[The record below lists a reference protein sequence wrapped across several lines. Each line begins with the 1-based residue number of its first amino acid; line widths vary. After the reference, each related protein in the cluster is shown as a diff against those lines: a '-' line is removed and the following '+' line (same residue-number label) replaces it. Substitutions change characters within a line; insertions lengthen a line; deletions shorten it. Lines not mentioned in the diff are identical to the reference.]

1 MDKKLV
7 FIFASIFL
15 LCASLA
21 QAADF
26 NAALKPVTEDSD
38 KANKYESAKFELSIE
53 NLLGKNDMYK
63 LYFLNED
70 VSWSIL
76 TDPLSDKATGMDV
89 SAGQTKTTTILLKP
103 LTSWTPGI
111 QNMVLEVKSTAT
123 GATQTITIPVFVTEI
138 GEDKEYSLTLKMF
151 TTIPAKFD
159 PREKTKI
166 TIGIQN
172 MIPVKRTGLK
182 LVITDELGLIN
193 QNLPIALDPLARND
207 FDMYIELD
215 STQKPALDTL
225 SISLFNANDE
235 LLKRPENNP
244 FAFEISSYSV
254 MKETE
259 KVKNSFL
266 KTTTTIT
273 VENSGNSD
281 GSYIVKRKVGFFE
294 NLFLRTSP
302 RAKWAKIAGEKF
314 LAWQIIVPAQSIK
327 TVKIVESYI
336 GLVLLIIAIIAL
348 IAAYLYMRP
357 PIVITKRA
365 GITKTKEGGISELKV
380 VINVKNRGRK
390 SIQDVKVVD
399 SVPDIAD
406 VEENFQAGTIKP
418 DNITRNITNGTLVK
432 WNLGRFEGKEERVI
446 SYRIR
451 SRLTIIGYM
460 KLRPAVA
467 KFSNNNKES
476 KTHSNS
482 VKLHIK
488 KKEFGLE

>member
-26 NAALKPVTEDSD
+26 NAVLTPVTD
-38 KANKYESAKFELSIE
+38 KANRYELAKFELSIE

-70 VSWSIL
+70 PTWSIL
-76 TDPLSDKATGMDV
+76 TDPISDKITGMDV
-89 SAGQTKTTTILLKP
+89 PAGESKTTTILLQPK
-103 LTSWTPGI
+103 TSWTPGI
-111 QNMVLEVKSTAT
+111 QNIMLEIKSTET
-123 GATQTITIPVFVTEI
+123 GATETIKIPVFVTEI
-138 GEDKEYSLTLKMF
+138 GEEKEYSLTLKMF

-159 PREKTKI
+159 PREKTRI

-182 LVITDELGLIN
+182 LVVTDELGLIN
-193 QNLPIALDPLARND
+193 ENLSIALDPLARND

-215 STQKPALDTL
+215 PAEKPALDSL

-244 FAFEISSYSV
+244 ISFEISSYSL
-254 MKETE
+254 MKETTA
-259 KVKNSFL
+259 VKESFL

-273 VENSGNSD
+273 VANSGNSED
-281 GSYIVKRKVGFFE
+281 SYLIKRKIGFFE
-294 NLFLRTSP
+294 NLFIRTSP
-302 RAKWAKIAGEKF
+302 RAKWAKSAGEKF
-314 LAWQIIVPAQSIK
+314 LAWQIMVPAQGTAS
-327 TVKIVESYI
+327 VRIVESYV
-336 GLVLLIIAIIAL
+336 GFVLLIIAIAAL
-348 IAAYLYMRP
+348 IAAYLYLRP

-380 VINVKNRGRK
+380 VINVKNRSSR

-406 VEENFQAGTIKP
+406 VAENFQAGTIKP

-432 WNLGRFEGKEERVI
+432 WNLGRFEGREERVI

-460 KLRPAVA
+460 HLRPAVA